1 MKQSSF
7 DDNLEM
13 YEVFYEELGI
23 TYVTDTN
30 QPLQELTTE
39 DSETSLPGL
48 SVEQVSQIAQD
59 SMSDT
64 QAGTD
69 LPSDDPTEINLD
81 ETEAA

>member
-7 DDNLEM
+7 DDSLEM
-13 YEVFYEELGI
+13 YQVFYEELGI

-39 DSETSLPGL
+39 DPEASLPGL
-48 SVEQVSQIAQD
+48 SAEQVSQIALD
-59 SMSDT
+59 SMSDA
-64 QAGTD
+64 QAEST
-69 LPSDDPTEINLD
+69 SIHDDILEINPD